1 MKKLYLF
8 IFIILFAISAVA
20 ALWQD
25 STKVEIKAT
34 KVAGS
39 VYMIAGTDDM
49 AAFSSFSGGNI
60 GVSVGEDGV
69 VMVDTKMAPLGNQ
82 IRAAIYNLGG
92 SGPKYVLNTHVHGD
106 HTNGNS
112 AFSREGTIVAH
123 TNVRKRL
130 SDKPENIW
138 PVITFDQSMS
148 IHMNGEEIQA
158 IHYPEGHTDG
168 DAVVHFKGSNVM
180 HLGDHWFN
188 KLLPYVDL
196 DNGGTVQGY
205 IANIKRTLDEVPDD
219 IKIIPGHGALANKE
233 DLRNFYRMLQETV
246 SLVTEKMKSGTNL
259 EDIKKEGLQEEWK
272 SWSWSFISTAIGRDG
287 YSAKAPSC
295 C

>member
-1 MKKLYLF
+1 MKKIYLF
-8 IFIILFAISAVA
+8 VFITLFAISAVA

-25 STKVEIKAT
+25 FTKVEIKAT

-49 AAFSSFSGGNI
+49 AVFSGGNI
-60 GVSVGEDGV
+60 AVSVGEDGAL
-69 VMVDTKMAPLGNQ
+69 MVDSKMAPLGNQ
-82 IRAAIYNLGG
+82 IRAAIHNLGG
-92 SGPKYVLNTHVHGD
+92 SSPKYILNTHVHGD

-168 DAVVHFKGSNVM
+168 DAVIHFKGSNVM

-205 IANIKRTLDEVPDD
+205 MTNIKRTLDEVPDD
-219 IKIIPGHGALANKE
+219 IKIIPGHGALANKK
-233 DLRNFYRMLQETV
+233 DLRNFYRMLEETV
-246 SLVTEKMKSGTNL
+246 SLVTKKMKSGKSL
-259 EDIKKEGLQEEWK
+259 DDIKKEGLQEEWK
-272 SWSWSFISTAIGRDG
+272 SWSWSFISTERWIETIHKS
-287 YSAKAPSC
+287 YSKEMSKK
-295 C
+295 

>member
-8 IFIILFAISAVA
+8 IFIILFAISGFA

-25 STKVEIKAT
+25 FSKIEVKAT
-34 KVAGS
+34 KIAGS

-49 AAFSSFSGGNI
+49 AAFSGGNI
-60 GVSVGEDGV
+60 AVSVGEDGAL
-69 VMVDTKMAPLGNQ
+69 MVDSKMAPLGNQ
-82 IRAAIYNLGG
+82 IRAAIHNLGG
-92 SGPKYVLNTHVHGD
+92 SSPKYVLNTHVHGD

-168 DAVVHFKGSNVM
+168 DAVIHFKGSNVITGQIFSG
-180 HLGDHWFN
+180 LSDN
-188 KLLPYVDL
+188 LL
-196 DNGGTVQGY
+196 
-205 IANIKRTLDEVPDD
+205 RTFV
-219 IKIIPGHGALANKE
+219 
-233 DLRNFYRMLQETV
+233 
-246 SLVTEKMKSGTNL
+246 
-259 EDIKKEGLQEEWK
+259 
-272 SWSWSFISTAIGRDG
+272 
-287 YSAKAPSC
+287 
-295 C
+295 

>member
-8 IFIILFAISAVA
+8 IFIILSAISAVA

-25 STKVEIKAT
+25 FTKIEIKVT

-49 AAFSSFSGGNI
+49 AAFSGGNI
-60 GVSVGEDGV
+60 AVSVGEDGV
-69 VMVDTKMAPLGNQ
+69 LMVDSKMAPLGNQ
-82 IRAAIYNLGG
+82 IRAAIHNLGG
-92 SGPKYVLNTHVHGD
+92 SSPKYVLNTHVHGD

-168 DAVVHFKGSNVM
+168 DAVIHFKGSNVM

-205 IANIKRTLDEVPDD
+205 MANIKRILDEIPDD

-233 DLRNFYRMLQETV
+233 DLRNFHRMLQETV
-246 SLVTEKMKSGTNL
+246 SLVTEKMKSGKSL
-259 EDIKKEGLQEEWK
+259 DDIKKEGLQEEWK
-272 SWSWSFISTAIGRDG
+272 SWSWSFISTERWIETIYKS
-287 YSAKAPSC
+287 YSKKSSKK
-295 C
+295 

>member
-25 STKVEIKAT
+25 FTKIEIKAT

-49 AAFSSFSGGNI
+49 AAFSGGNI
-60 GVSVGEDGV
+60 AVSVGEDGAL
-69 VMVDTKMAPLGNQ
+69 MVDSKMAPLGNQ
-82 IRAAIYNLGG
+82 IRAAIHNLGG
-92 SGPKYVLNTHVHGD
+92 SSPKYILNTHVHGD

-158 IHYPEGHTDG
+158 THYAEGHTDG
-168 DAVVHFKGSNVM
+168 DAVIHFKGSNVM

-188 KLLPYVDL
+188 ELLPYVDL

-205 IANIKRTLDEVPDD
+205 MANIKRILDQIPDD
-219 IKIIPGHGALANKE
+219 IKLIPGHGDLANKE
-233 DLRNFYRMLQETV
+233 DLRNFHRMLQETV
-246 SLVTEKMKSGTNL
+246 SLVTEKMKAGKSL
-259 EDIKKEGLQEEWK
+259 DDIKKEGLQEEWK
-272 SWSWSFISTAIGRDG
+272 SWSWSFISTERWIETIHKS
-287 YSAKAPSC
+287 YSKEMSKK
-295 C
+295 

>member
-8 IFIILFAISAVA
+8 IFIILFAISAGA

-25 STKVEIKAT
+25 FTKVEIKAT

-49 AAFSSFSGGNI
+49 AAFSGGNI
-60 GVSVGEDGV
+60 AVSVGEDGV
-69 VMVDTKMAPLGNQ
+69 LMVDSKMAPLGNQ
-82 IRAAIYNLGG
+82 IRAAIHNLGG
-92 SGPKYVLNTHVHGD
+92 SSPKYILNTHVHGD

-168 DAVVHFKGSNVM
+168 DAVIHFKGSNVM

-196 DNGGTVQGY
+196 DSGGTVQGY
-205 IANIKRTLDEVPDD
+205 MTNIKRTLDEVPDD
-219 IKIIPGHGALANKE
+219 IKIIPGHGALANKK
-233 DLRNFYRMLQETV
+233 DLRNFYRMLEETV
-246 SLVTEKMKSGTNL
+246 SLVTKKMKSGKTL
-259 EDIKKEGLQEEWK
+259 DDIKKEGLQEEWK
-272 SWSWSFISTAIGRDG
+272 SWSWSFISTERWIETIYKS
-287 YSAKAPSC
+287 YSKDISKK
-295 C
+295 

>member
-8 IFIILFAISAVA
+8 IFTILFAISGFA

-25 STKVEIKAT
+25 FTKIEVKAT

-49 AAFSSFSGGNI
+49 AAFSGGNI
-60 GVSVGEDGV
+60 AVSVGEDGV
-69 VMVDTKMAPLGNQ
+69 LMVDSKMAPLGNQ
-82 IRAAIYNLGG
+82 IRAAIQNLGG
-92 SGPKYVLNTHVHGD
+92 SSPKYVLNTHVHGD

-168 DAVVHFKGSNVM
+168 DAVIYFKGSNVL
-180 HLGDHWFN
+180 HIGDHWFN
-188 KLLPYVDL
+188 ELLPYVDL
-196 DNGGTVQGY
+196 GKGGTVQGY
-205 IANIKRTLDEVPDD
+205 IANIKRTLAEVPDD
-219 IKIIPGHGALANKE
+219 IKIIPGHGALANKK
-233 DLRNFYRMLQETV
+233 DLRNFYRMLEETV
-246 SLVTEKMKSGTNL
+246 SLVTEKMKSGKSL
-259 EDIKKEGLQEEWK
+259 DDIKKEGLQEEWK
-272 SWSWSFISTAIGRDG
+272 SWSWSFISTERWIETIYKS
-287 YSAKAPSC
+287 YSKEMSKK
-295 C
+295 